1 MILLSRLFKH
11 SSHDYLSEEEQITIS
26 IRPMFKQS
34 EDHPSQQMSV
44 YYDQMINEAEKR
56 AEEIIQSANQHADR
70 IYQTVQEEK
79 EKAKEEQELV
89 RKEAYEEGYLT
100 GMSKGKEDGFNSYS
114 SRLAEVK
121 EIINAAKTDY
131 EETIQ
136 SADRTILTI
145 SMNVAEKII
154 ATELTYHTEHYQSYV
169 KNALKEAKHYKNIK
183 LIVHPDKYLELLSY
197 KDELKAM
204 LPVEAGLY
212 ILPDEELSVV
222 DCVIDS
228 DNGRIDA
235 TCKSQIDEI
244 KERLSE
250 WLETH
255 HELG

>member
-1 MILLSRLFKH
+1 MSRLFKH
-11 SSHDYLSEEEQITIS
+11 SSHDYLSEEEKITIS

-34 EDHPSQQMSV
+34 EDHPSPQLSD
-44 YYDQMINEAEKR
+44 YYDQVISEAEKK
-56 AEEIIQSANQHADR
+56 AEEIIHSANEQADR

-79 EKAKEEQELV
+79 EKAKEEQEAA
-89 RKEAYEEGYLT
+89 RKDAYEKGYLA
-100 GMSKGKEDGFNSYS
+100 GMSKGKEDGLNTYT
-114 SRLAEVK
+114 SRLAEAK
-121 EIINAAKTDY
+121 EMINAAKTDY

-136 SADRTILTI
+136 SADRAILMI
-145 SMNVAEKII
+145 SMKVAEKII
-154 ATELTYHTEHYQSYV
+154 ATELTHHIEHYQSYV

-183 LIVHPDKYLELLSY
+183 LIVHPDKYIELLSY

-244 KERLSE
+244 KEKLSE